1 MRQSYVSICSIV
13 LVSGLLASGCGSGQ
27 GKYQPQPQKP
37 LPPAAVKPGDEA
49 SLFPLKT
56 GNQWTYT
63 VESQTR
69 IGNQTG
75 TGRTEMVF
83 KVLEVT
89 PGANGTVAKIEVKT
103 TTRNAKSDSQIW
115 EVNKSGIYQRS
126 VGIPPVPFTPMQP
139 VVMFPV
145 EAGKKFSW
153 KGTGLTAGGKLG
165 ASIIE
170 CRILPQ
176 QEVDGEGARYT
187 AIGVESRGTFT
198 IGKTKGVMGALSYW
212 TPGVGLVRYR
222 HEVGYENRVEV
233 LTLKLKAKTVR

>member
-1 MRQSYVSICSIV
+1 MRQSYVSICSLV
-13 LVSGLLASGCGSGQ
+13 LISSSLVAGCGAGQ

-37 LPPAAVKPGDEA
+37 LPPTAVKPGDEA

-89 PGANGTVAKIEVKT
+89 PGANGTIAKIEVKT
-103 TTRNAKSDSQIW
+103 TTPNSKADTQFW
-115 EVNKSGIYQRS
+115 EVNKTGIYQRS
-126 VGIPPVPFTPMQP
+126 VGNPPIPFTPIQP

-145 EAGKKFSW
+145 DAGKKFSW
-153 KGTGLTAGGKLG
+153 KGTGLTAGGKVG
-165 ASIIE
+165 TSTVDSKIM
-170 CRILPQ
+170 PQ

-187 AIGVESRGTFT
+187 AIGVESHGTFSV
-198 IGKTKGVMGALSYW
+198 GNSKGLMASLSYW
-212 TPGVGLVRYR
+212 SPGVGLVRYR
-222 HEVGYENRVEV
+222 HEVGYENRIEV